1 MTAPQLRLL
10 LTRISTARITDA
22 SASLLALL
30 HERGGMTMG
39 DAANEL
45 RTTTANLTGLA
56 DRLEKLGYAT
66 RSFPATDRRKVHL
79 EITPRG
85 VQALELI
92 LEAASPVF
100 AR

>member
-10 LTRISTARITDA
+10 LTRISTQRLAEGST
-22 SASLLALL
+22 SLLALL
-30 HERGGMTMG
+30 HQHGSMTMG

-45 RTTTANLTGLA
+45 FTTSANLTGLA
-56 DRLEKLGYAT
+56 DRLENLGFAT
-66 RSFPATDRRKVHL
+66 RSFPPTDRRKVHL

-85 VQALELI
+85 VNALELI
-92 LEAASPVF
+92 LEAASPDF